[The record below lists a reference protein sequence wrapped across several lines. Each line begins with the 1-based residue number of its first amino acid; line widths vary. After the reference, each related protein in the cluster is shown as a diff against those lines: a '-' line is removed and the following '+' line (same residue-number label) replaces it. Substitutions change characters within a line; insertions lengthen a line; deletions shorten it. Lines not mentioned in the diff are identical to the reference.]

1 MDLGRALFSLQQLMH
16 QLSHLLLLTQ
26 MSLEE
31 ALGLKYKT
39 YRCGQQVS

>member
-1 MDLGRALFSLQQLMH
+1 MDLGHALFSLQLMH
-16 QLSHLLLLTQ
+16 LLSHLLLLTQ

-39 YRCGQQVS
+39 YRCAQQVS